1 MALLQLGNLKWW
13 VHLQALIRSRV
24 IVKEYI
30 SETKGAKI
38 WAFIVDGKVVGAMK
52 RIGKDGEFISNLH
65 QGRSSSLIN
74 LTKKEREALLT
85 VARFIGL
92 PIVGVNLLQPN
103 RGSLIL
109 EVNSSLGLQ
118 GIENTTNKDTAEVI
132 INYVVKKNEER
143 ILKPFKRRKI
153 KSNI

>member
-38 WAFIVDGKVVGAMK
+38 WAVIVDGKVVGAMK

-65 QGRSSSLIN
+65 QERSSSLIN

-132 INYVVKKNEER
+132 INYVVKKMKKEY
-143 ILKPFKRRKI
+143 
-153 KSNI
+153 